1 MTNLL
6 VIVVLCFTI
15 IINASG
21 QISLG
26 LNSGLSLTTLS
37 DETLERDS
45 WDSSVGYRVGGF
57 SEMAFGKWG
66 LRLEAG
72 YSFVTI
78 KGPFDDKI
86 NLHYVSVPLTFF
98 YKPIKQLKIL
108 VGPEFN
114 FLLEQS
120 GPNMRMS
127 FGEED
132 FEEVDYGAHVE
143 VEFLVTKKLGVY
155 LRNYFGLQYNG
166 ETMILQTQKT
176 TGLNRLNIFGVG
188 VSYYLK

>member
-1 MTNLL
+1 MTKLL
-6 VIVVLCFTI
+6 VIVGFFFTI

-45 WDSSVGYRVGGF
+45 WDSGVGYRVGGF
-57 SEMAFGKWG
+57 SEIAFGKVG
-66 LRLEAG
+66 LRLEMG

-78 KGPFDDKI
+78 KGAFDDKI
-86 NLHYVSVPLTFF
+86 NLHYVSIPLTFF
-98 YKPIKQLKIL
+98 YKPIKRLKIL
-108 VGPEFN
+108 VGPEVN
-114 FLLEQS
+114 FLLAQS
-120 GPNMRMS
+120 GPNIPMS

-132 FEEVDYGAHVE
+132 FEKIDYGAHVE
-143 VEFLVTKKLGVY
+143 IEFLVTKKLGVY

-166 ETMILQTQKT
+166 ETMILQTLTT
-176 TGLNRLNIFGVG
+176 TGLNKLNILGVV
-188 VSYYLK
+188 VSY